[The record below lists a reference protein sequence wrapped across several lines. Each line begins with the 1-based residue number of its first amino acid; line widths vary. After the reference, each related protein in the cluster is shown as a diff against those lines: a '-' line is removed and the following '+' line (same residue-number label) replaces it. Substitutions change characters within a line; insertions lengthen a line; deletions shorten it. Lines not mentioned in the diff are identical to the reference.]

1 MMRITKFASSNIV
14 ILFISIV
21 ICGITLFPAEIDINT
36 GNNIFIYVTI
46 CVSFLAFIKLVF
58 QKKID
63 LIDLIVILFFVSLFL
78 FYCNNSDNTIVFHVK
93 FLFCLYFSLRIL
105 ISDVSW
111 RIFWILCLSIIG
123 IIESLLGLLQ
133 LVGICESN
141 NSYFNLTGTF
151 FNPGPYGGFLAIV
164 AVVLIVHIV
173 SEYKEQKGV
182 CINEFVFTNKK
193 GVFKKYVNLLSL
205 LSLVFI
211 FIILPFSKSRSAFI
225 AMIIPVVIFFLQRE
239 RIKIR
244 SWFLNS
250 CILNIFL
257 VLVFFVVFILF
268 MYFIRPESVNSRFIT
283 WYISFMSFKESL
295 LFGNGIGSFLPSYAI
310 AQEEYYKEVGFN
322 SIGAIMAD
330 VPDYAFNE
338 YLEIACEM

>member
-225 AMIIPVVIFFLQRE
+225 AMIIPVVIFF
-239 RIKIR
+239 
-244 SWFLNS
+244 
-250 CILNIFL
+250 
-257 VLVFFVVFILF
+257 
-268 MYFIRPESVNSRFIT
+268 
-283 WYISFMSFKESL
+283 
-295 LFGNGIGSFLPSYAI
+295 
-310 AQEEYYKEVGFN
+310 YKEKELKLDLGF
-322 SIGAIMAD
+322 
-330 VPDYAFNE
+330 
-338 YLEIACEM
+338 